1 LIAKAAILTT
11 EYKPSLANLQILLAS
26 KNISCD
32 SLYTAMD
39 IDRSDWVSLSE
50 FSMGLQS
57 VGISWEADDIQD
69 LFDEIDGLQT
79 SQISS
84 SKFKAILA
92 DSHDGTVLPSIVAT
106 SPEWAEK
113 ATSNIA
119 ATQLAAAEVQA
130 NSPVESIS
138 VEVPPPN
145 VSQERE
151 ARGTSAPDAATPSEL
166 PAEVRAPVHQ
176 APVHQVS
183 ATDKKEAA
191 KMRAKKMVEEKKKAK
206 KLAQEQQQEQHPEEQ
221 AVLDT
226 QKKLGLM
233 QYAVTPDQRRHL
245 QSVFTSLD
253 QDSSGYIRLSEMGQ
267 FGTITAEQQESLF
280 DAIGC
285 ICTEDETVT
294 LEYFMAFWEAQV
306 GSLSWHDVQE
316 LTEKMSSH

>member
-1 LIAKAAILTT
+1 
-11 EYKPSLANLQILLAS
+11 
-26 KNISCD
+26 
-32 SLYTAMD
+32 
-39 IDRSDWVSLSE
+39 
-50 FSMGLQS
+50 
-57 VGISWEADDIQD
+57 
-69 LFDEIDGLQT
+69 
-79 SQISS
+79 
-84 SKFKAILA
+84 
-92 DSHDGTVLPSIVAT
+92 
-106 SPEWAEK
+106 
-113 ATSNIA
+113 
-119 ATQLAAAEVQA
+119 
-130 NSPVESIS
+130 
-138 VEVPPPN
+138 

-151 ARGTSAPDAATPSEL
+151 ARGTSAPDAGGPSESTGTATPSEL